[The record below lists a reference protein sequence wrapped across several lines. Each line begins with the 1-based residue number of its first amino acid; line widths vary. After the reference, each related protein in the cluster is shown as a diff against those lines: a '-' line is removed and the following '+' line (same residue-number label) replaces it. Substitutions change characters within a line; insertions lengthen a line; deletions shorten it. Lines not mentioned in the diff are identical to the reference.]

1 MELSQLETFLAVA
14 EERSF
19 SRAAVRLHRTQPA
32 VSQVIRKL
40 EASVGET
47 LFDRAARDGSLTA
60 AGTLLRDYALRLLA
74 LRREASSALDEL
86 KSLERGHLQLAAN
99 EYTCMYLLPA
109 IDAFRRE
116 YPHIDVTVQR
126 MLASRIP
133 EELSRRT
140 FELGVISFRPDPAQ
154 IRTIAVYGDSLD
166 FIVSPSHPL
175 AKAERVSIRDLG
187 NETFI
192 AHNVASPLRRRV
204 IEAFQRHRTPL
215 NMSIELPTIEAIK
228 RFVAMGNGVAL
239 VPHLTVA
246 RELEIGDL
254 VRIPV
259 DELEVRRVLRLASRR
274 QATLSYAAKAF
285 LGTLKDLADKQG
297 PPFFYHVEKT
307 GNKGPRERGNKKAGT
322 TGRRGYGTAERASP
336 ANSANPANSAYH
348 FPGNIAHPTEQAL
361 IPEGGCLRKCTQT
374 GVNRDG
380 EAGRILAQASRSQ
393 VGVGSRATGADCAGC
408 SDFRRIAPCRAHL
421 ARRDREPAGAA
432 FSRARG
438 AGQLS
443 CLAGGRAAGR
453 GQGTAHLAAR
463 AGGGDKR
470 SGNECG
476 ERANSAAHPD
486 CRIPLPR
493 APALQA
499 GRTREDLRSGAEGA
513 GHRCAAEDAF
523 CA

>member
-192 AHNVASPLRRRV
+192 AHNVASPLRR
-204 IEAFQRHRTPL
+204 HRTPL

-307 GNKGPRERGNKKAGT
+307 GNKGPRERGNKK
-322 TGRRGYGTAERASP
+322 TGP
-336 ANSANPANSAYH
+336 
-348 FPGNIAHPTEQAL
+348 
-361 IPEGGCLRKCTQT
+361 K
-374 GVNRDG
+374 D
-380 EAGRILAQASRSQ
+380 
-393 VGVGSRATGADCAGC
+393 
-408 SDFRRIAPCRAHL
+408 
-421 ARRDREPAGAA
+421 
-432 FSRARG
+432 
-438 AGQLS
+438 
-443 CLAGGRAAGR
+443 
-453 GQGTAHLAAR
+453 
-463 AGGGDKR
+463 
-470 SGNECG
+470 
-476 ERANSAAHPD
+476 
-486 CRIPLPR
+486 
-493 APALQA
+493 
-499 GRTREDLRSGAEGA
+499 
-513 GHRCAAEDAF
+513 
-523 CA
+523 